1 MMKFFDIVRMFI
13 LELLIGVILYYF
25 LINNLK
31 IVEFIASILFMPEMT
46 WLEYVK
52 IFGLPVTI
60 LTLNYNFGDEILNPS
75 DKEIRYKLKNFPL
88 YWKLKNRVWYSIII
102 SCLIIVGT
110 IFCWYYA
117 VITNDIVYS
126 TMMILILWGISL
138 TTFLS
143 MAIAKLSLKD
153 ILY

>member
-1 MMKFFDIVRMFI
+1 MMKFLDIVRMFI
-13 LELLIGVILYYF
+13 LELLIGLILYYF

-31 IVEFIASILFMPEMT
+31 IVEFIASILFMPKMT

-75 DKEIRYKLKNFPL
+75 DKEIRYKLKKFPL

-117 VITNDIVYS
+117 VTTNDIVYS

>member
-13 LELLIGVILYYF
+13 LELLIGLILYYF

-31 IVEFIASILFMPEMT
+31 IVEFIASILFMPKMT

-117 VITNDIVYS
+117 VTTNDIVYS